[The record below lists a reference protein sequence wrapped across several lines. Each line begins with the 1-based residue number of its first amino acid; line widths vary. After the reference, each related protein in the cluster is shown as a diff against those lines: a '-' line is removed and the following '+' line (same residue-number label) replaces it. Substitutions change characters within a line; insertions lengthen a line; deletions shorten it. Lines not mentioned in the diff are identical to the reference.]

1 MSEYTPTTD
10 EVLRCYQIPMTA
22 EQGQRDGESFAEFL
36 SRRSIETFQQQIA
49 DREAAARWL
58 AEVERAAAE
67 KALRGAALSGR
78 FGTNA
83 QSVLLELADSAR
95 AWNQGYLAASRDFM
109 QNAPF
114 ENAAANP
121 YRRNEGEN
129 DGRE

>member
-1 MSEYTPTTD
+1 MSECMPTTEAIRDALAFAYAYGLGGLPACD
-10 EVLRCYQIPMTA
+10 EDDIPH
-22 EQGQRDGESFAEFL
+22 EVVSG
-36 SRRSIETFQQQIA
+36 
-49 DREAAARWL
+49 WL

-129 DGRE
+129 E

>member
-1 MSEYTPTTD
+1 MNEYMPTTQQV
-10 EVLRCYQIPMTA
+10 E
-22 EQGQRDGESFAEFL
+22 DGFTHEPEYEYANPVGYGAHVRAN
-36 SRRSIETFQQQIA
+36 RRAFK
-49 DREAAARWL
+49 RWL

-121 YRRNEGEN
+121 YRRNEG
-129 DGRE
+129 GRNAESS